1 MKNKEDRS
9 IGKWISIIHRQ
20 SQTYLNNEL
29 RQYDINSSE
38 YIYLVNL
45 ASNEGVNQ
53 KFLSD
58 MLCVDEALTTRV
70 IRNLEKKN
78 YVVRERDSDDRRAYN
93 VRLTEKGKKIQPIIV
108 DKLKYWTAI
117 LSTGMNIEQIDYIID
132 NLMSMANNA
141 IITNRGEKNEK
152 N

>member
-1 MKNKEDRS
+1 MKNKNDKS

-20 SQTYLNNEL
+20 SQIYLNSEL

-53 KFLSD
+53 KYLSD

-70 IRNLEKKN
+70 IRSLEKKK
-78 YVVRERDSDDRRAYN
+78 YVLREKDSYDKRAYN